1 MLSKN
6 NIAGKR
12 VLLISCN
19 YAPEPNGT
27 GKYNGELI
35 NWLAAK
41 GYDCTVLTTYPYYPE
56 WKISAS
62 YRPKKFLFSRETIP
76 AGSKPVKVYRCP
88 HYVPA
93 LPSGGKRVLQ
103 DFSFSLAASG
113 KMLHLLL
120 QRRFDVVITIAPS
133 FHLGLLAAG
142 YKSLRRTRFI
152 YHIQDMQI
160 EAASNLGMLRSSW
173 LLQQMFRLEKYILR
187 RADVIS
193 SISPQMV
200 SSIAT
205 KASREVQLFPNWVDV
220 DRYFPL
226 DNRAALKERFGFSA
240 NHKVIL
246 YSGALGEKQGLE
258 NVLVAARQLQ
268 HHPDIR
274 FVICGNGPYRQR
286 LEALAAEWQLPQ
298 VTFLP
303 LQPASHFNQF
313 LNMADLHLVIQRGQ
327 ASDLVMPSKLT
338 TILAVGGVPIVTANE
353 GSGLYQLINQHR
365 IGISV
370 IADDANALSQAIEG
384 ALQGGTCDIS
394 ANARRYAQEQLAID
408 HIMER
413 FEREILQA
421 QQPV

>member
-6 NIAGKR
+6 NTSVKR
-12 VLLISCN
+12 ILLISCN

-62 YRPKKFLFSRETIP
+62 YRPKKYLFSRETII
-76 AGSKPVKVYRCP
+76 AGSRPVKVYRCP

-93 LPSGGKRVLQ
+93 LPSGSKRVLQ
-103 DFSFSLAASG
+103 DFTFSLAASG
-113 KMLHLLL
+113 KMLQLLL

-142 YKSLRRTRFI
+142 YKSLRQTRFI

-160 EAASNLGMLRSSW
+160 EAASNLGMLRSPW
-173 LLQQMFRLEKYILR
+173 LLQQLFRLEKYILR
-187 RADVIS
+187 RADVVS

-200 SSIAT
+200 SSIAS
-205 KASREVQLFPNWVDV
+205 KASREVQLFPNWVDT

-226 DNRAALKERFGFSA
+226 NNRAALKEQFGFSA
-240 NHKVIL
+240 NNKVIL

-268 HHPDIR
+268 YHRNIR
-274 FVICGNGPYRQR
+274 FVICGDGPYRQR
-286 LEALAAEWQLPQ
+286 LEAMAAEWQLEH

-303 LQPASHFNQF
+303 LQPASHFNLF

-353 GSGLYQLINQHR
+353 GSGLYQLIRQHR

-370 IADDANALSQAIEG
+370 IADDATALSRAIED
-384 ALQGGTCDIS
+384 ALQGETGHIA

-413 FEREILQA
+413 FEREILQVP
-421 QQPV
+421 QHV

>member
-6 NIAGKR
+6 NATGKR

-19 YAPEPNGT
+19 YAPEPNGI

-35 NWLAAK
+35 NWLAAR
-41 GYDCTVLTTYPYYPE
+41 GYHCTVLTTYPYYPE
-56 WKISAS
+56 WKINAS
-62 YRPKKFLFSRETIP
+62 YRSKKYFFSREIII

-103 DFSFSLAASG
+103 DFTFSLAAFG

-133 FHLGLLAAG
+133 FHLGLLATA
-142 YKSLRRTRFI
+142 YKSLRNTRFI

-160 EAASNLGMLRSSW
+160 EAAGSLGMLRSPW
-173 LLQQMFRLEKYILR
+173 LLQQLFRLEKYILR
-187 RADVIS
+187 RADVVS

-200 SSIAT
+200 NSIAV

-226 DNRAALKERFGFSA
+226 DNRAALKEKFGFSA
-240 NHKVIL
+240 DNKVIL

-258 NVLVAARQLQ
+258 NVLLAARQLQ
-268 HHPDIR
+268 HRRDIR
-274 FVICGNGPYRQR
+274 FVICGDGPYRQR
-286 LEALAAEWQLPQ
+286 LEALAAEWQVEH

-303 LQPASHFNQF
+303 LQPASHFNLF

-338 TILAVGGVPIVTANE
+338 TILAVGGVPVVTANE
-353 GSGLYQLINQHR
+353 GSGLHQLISQHR

-370 IADDANALSQAIEG
+370 IADDAAALSRAIAD
-384 ALQGGTCDIS
+384 ALAGEIS
-394 ANARRYAQEQLAID
+394 HIAANARRYAQEQLAID

-421 QQPV
+421 P